1 MNNGNQYEYAEYLC
15 QYGGKGDVLYV
26 STDEWDNK
34 QLSKEVIS
42 IIICDEQI
50 VLDKEQVHKLVNQLI
65 NFINS

>member
-1 MNNGNQYEYAEYLC
+1 MNGEYGEYLC